1 MVHRIFWLLLITT
14 TLLMFPVHAQDRLK
28 NLEFKQFSTPDGLPN
43 SMVHQVYQDR
53 DGYIW
58 IPTFYGLFRY
68 DGYEVRTYK
77 SNLYTPGLLT
87 NNNVLCVEEDYSH
100 RLWIGTHEGLCVLD
114 KQTGQMRKMQLEGIN
129 KHRLNEI
136 HVTKENKVYLDIS
149 VEWHIMMQN
158 RIHWS

>member
-1 MVHRIFWLLLITT
+1 MVYRIFWLLLITT

-77 SNLYTPGLLT
+77 LSLIHIYSSLRHSKRFHDTLLRGFERLYNRQAMLI
-87 NNNVLCVEEDYSH
+87 DFS
-100 RLWIGTHEGLCVLD
+100 LWV
-114 KQTGQMRKMQLEGIN
+114 
-129 KHRLNEI
+129 
-136 HVTKENKVYLDIS
+136 
-149 VEWHIMMQN
+149 
-158 RIHWS
+158 

>member
-1 MVHRIFWLLLITT
+1 
-14 TLLMFPVHAQDRLK
+14 MFPVHAQDRLK

-87 NNNVLCVEEDYSH
+87 NNNVLCIEEDYSH
-100 RLWIGTHEGLCVLD
+100 RLWIGTHEGLCVLISKRD
-114 KQTGQMRKMQLEGIN
+114 K
-129 KHRLNEI
+129 
-136 HVTKENKVYLDIS
+136 
-149 VEWHIMMQN
+149 
-158 RIHWS
+158 